1 MTLEWDDV
9 ARATRA
15 TAANNP
21 GRKIAG
27 WSIDSRT
34 LTAGELFFALR
45 GQHDGHEFVQA
56 ALAKGAA
63 GAVVDAGADDTFLDA
78 LAGEQ
83 TLFVVDDTLAAL
95 QELSAWARCRWG
107 GKVVGVTGSAGKTTT
122 KDLIA
127 QLLSAE
133 MAVGKT
139 IGNLNNHMGVPLSIL
154 RLPDEAAVAVLE
166 MGMNHA
172 GEIRALAR
180 IARPEIGVVTNV
192 GYAHV
197 EAFGSIEAVALA
209 KRELIEEL
217 PPAAV
222 AVLNA
227 DDPLVAAFREVHRGR
242 VVTFGLADNADVR
255 AEGVELG
262 AAGVRFRYRGIAFE
276 SALAGRHGLSNVLA
290 ALAVAGIFEIPPERL
305 RDPVRNFTPGKMRGE
320 RIEHNG
326 IVIWNDSY
334 NSNPEAARARVDVL
348 RATPARR
355 RVAVLG
361 EMLELGQST
370 EPLHRDIG
378 KYVAAQGIDVLIGIR
393 GAARF
398 TVEEAVR
405 AGLSDSA
412 AYFFE
417 DPGTAG
423 DFVRGLVREGDAV
436 LFKGSRGVKVEL
448 ALERVLGKKQV
459 SGTQC

>member
-1 MTLEWDDV
+1 MILEWDDV
-9 ARATRA
+9 ARAMRA
-15 TAANNP
+15 RAASAP
-21 GRKIAG
+21 GRKIKG

-34 LTAGELFFALR
+34 LEPGDLFFALR
-45 GQHDGHEFVQA
+45 GPQQDGHEYVQA
-56 ALAKGAA
+56 ALAKDAA
-63 GAVVDAGADDTFLDA
+63 GAVVDGAGAVIDA
-78 LAGEQ
+78 AAGERN
-83 TLFVVDDTLAAL
+83 LFVVDDTLAAL
-95 QELSAWARCRWG
+95 QELAAWARCRWG
-107 GKVVGVTGSAGKTTT
+107 GRVVGVTGSAGKTTT

-127 QLLSAE
+127 HLLAGE
-133 MAVGKT
+133 MAIGKT

-154 RLPDEAAVAVLE
+154 RLPNDARVAVLE

-172 GEIRALAR
+172 GEIRELAR
-180 IARPEIGVVTNV
+180 MARPDIGVVTNV

-197 EAFGSIEAVALA
+197 EAFESIEAVALA

-217 PPAAV
+217 PADGV

-227 DDPLVAAFREVHRGR
+227 DDPLVAAFRKVHPGR
-242 VVTFGLADNADVR
+242 SLTFGLSANADVR
-255 AEGVELG
+255 AERVELG
-262 AAGVRFRYRGIAFE
+262 ATGVRFHYRGVAFE
-276 SALAGRHGLSNVLA
+276 SALVGRHGLSNILA
-290 ALAVAGIFEIPPERL
+290 ALAVAGIFEVPPERL
-305 RDPVRNFTPGKMRGE
+305 RDPVLSFTPGKMRGE
-320 RIEHNG
+320 RLEHNG

-334 NSNPEAARARVDVL
+334 NSNPEAARAMVDVL

-398 TVEEAVR
+398 MVDDAMR
-405 AGLSDSA
+405 AGLSGA

-417 DPGTAG
+417 DPETAG
-423 DFVRGLVREGDAV
+423 DFLRGLVRAGDAV
-436 LFKGSRGVKVEL
+436 LFKGSRGVQVER
-448 ALERVLGKKQV
+448 ALERVLV
-459 SGTQC
+459 